1 MPRDFLLSPAVAFT
15 IVFVV
20 IFFTALLFSRLSFRR
35 KTAQSADEKKAY
47 SCGEEFTGHMIQ
59 PDYSQFFPFA
69 FFFTILH
76 VVALV
81 IATVPIESVNTFTIA
96 LFYIMGAVTG
106 LFVLLGKKGE

>member
-1 MPRDFLLSPAVAFT
+1 MLRELILAPATAFT
-15 IVFVV
+15 ILFCA
-20 IFFTALLFSRLSFRR
+20 IFLLGHLFSRLSFKR
-35 KTAQSADEKKAY
+35 KTAQSVDEKKAY

-81 IATVPIESVNTFTIA
+81 IATVPIANAKTFAIA
-96 LFYIMGAVTG
+96 FFYIMGAVTG
-106 LFVLLGKKGE
+106 LFVLLGRRE

>member
-1 MPRDFLLSPAVAFT
+1 MAKELILAPAVAFT
-15 IVFVV
+15 IIFVV
-20 IFFTALLFSRLSFRR
+20 IFLAAQLFSRLSFKR
-35 KTAQSADEKKAY
+35 KTAQSVDEKTAY

-69 FFFTILH
+69 FYFTILH

-81 IATVPIESVNTFTIA
+81 IATAHIENIKTFAIA

-106 LFVLLGKKGE
+106 LFVLLGRKE

>member
-15 IVFVV
+15 ILFVV

-69 FFFTILH
+69 FFFTMLH
-76 VVALV
+76 VVALIV
-81 IATVPIESVNTFTIA
+81 ATVPIETVESFAMAVVYVI
-96 LFYIMGAVTG
+96 GAIIG
-106 LFVLLGKKGE
+106 LLILLKK